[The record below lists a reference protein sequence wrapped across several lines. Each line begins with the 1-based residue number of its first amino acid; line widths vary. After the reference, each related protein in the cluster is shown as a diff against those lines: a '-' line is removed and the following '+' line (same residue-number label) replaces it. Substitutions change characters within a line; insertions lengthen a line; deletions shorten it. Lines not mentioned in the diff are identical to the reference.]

1 MTPELTD
8 ASTPIDRV
16 RAIALLLPEVEERDE
31 GGLPVFVV
39 DDVPFAQLT
48 DDETVCVRTADADEQ
63 ADALESDPDA
73 YEPADDLGPEPW
85 IGMTLGGD
93 PDWTLIEDRIAHSWE
108 LAAPER
114 LLEAG
119 GR

>member
-1 MTPELTD
+1 MTPDLNGATD
-8 ASTPIDRV
+8 PAGRV
-16 RAIALLLPEVEERDE
+16 RAIALLLPEAEERDE
-31 GGLPVFVV
+31 GGHPVFVV
-39 DDVPFAQLT
+39 DGAPFAQLT
-48 DDETVCVRTADADEQ
+48 DDDTVCVRTADAEEQ

-73 YEPADDLGPEPW
+73 YEPADDLGPDPW
-85 IGMTLGGD
+85 IGMTLSGE